1 MTREELIEE
10 AFKFEKKN
18 KTIIWNPKYFP
29 EDITEEGALDELVSQ
44 GNYMYESLKKAIEL
58 IHDLTVELAS
68 HKYSWEVT
76 FG

>member
-1 MTREELIEE
+1 MTKEELIEE

-18 KTIIWNPKYFP
+18 KTIIWKPKYFP
-29 EDITEEGALDELVSQ
+29 EDITEEGTLDELVSQ

-68 HKYSWEVT
+68 Q
-76 FG
+76 